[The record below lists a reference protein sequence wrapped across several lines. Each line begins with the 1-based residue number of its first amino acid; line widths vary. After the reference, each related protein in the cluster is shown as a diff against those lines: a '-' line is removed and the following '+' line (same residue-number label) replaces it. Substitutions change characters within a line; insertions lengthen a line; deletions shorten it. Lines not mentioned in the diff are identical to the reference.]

1 MNDDYGLDL
10 DQKILTPGGEISW
23 PQLASKLII
32 NEFDTDTE
40 RSAIDGVVAH
50 VYSTAP
56 KNINSRSFDFNTIS
70 KTWTPE
76 FDDLTTYVTEWNL
89 RSNTSVL
96 DKNKDYGL
104 KQAHELINMV
114 EAMNENNVEV
124 AHIWAVQQKSAATL
138 SGDEGVTALRIPGEM
153 FRMLGQSL
161 PGTKAVD
168 LAPTFSTENEASNAE
183 VDVHVFKGDAKLVAY
198 IASTSDQTSSHS
210 LDFSKLLADTGAIT
224 MTRLGVVAGQNPG
237 FHQSTPNVSSMDPDQ
252 ALSGRTSR

>member
-1 MNDDYGLDL
+1 M
-10 DQKILTPGGEISW
+10 
-23 PQLASKLII
+23 PQLANKLII

-56 KNINSRSFDFNTIS
+56 KNINSWSFDFNTIS

-138 SGDEGVTALRIPGEM
+138 SGD
-153 FRMLGQSL
+153 
-161 PGTKAVD
+161 
-168 LAPTFSTENEASNAE
+168 
-183 VDVHVFKGDAKLVAY
+183 
-198 IASTSDQTSSHS
+198 
-210 LDFSKLLADTGAIT
+210 
-224 MTRLGVVAGQNPG
+224 
-237 FHQSTPNVSSMDPDQ
+237 
-252 ALSGRTSR
+252 